1 MLFFVQSF
9 TAWQRQMQGHWKRP
23 RMKIYWEMSQKIF
36 TVKMRTMKQRNSSVK
51 PKNHGRMFRKKP
63 KNYGRILRKKP
74 KNYGRILRK
83 KQKNYGRMLRKK
95 QKNHGQTSPKR
106 RKNSQRMRGQMKR
119 NPKKQELCQVKVNLK
134 RTPMRQK
141 RIRNTRHC
149 SSLIL
154 PGTRS

>member
-23 RMKIYWEMSQKIF
+23 RMKIYREMSQKIF

-51 PKNHGRMFRKKP
+51 PKNHGRMLRKKQ
-63 KNYGRILRKKP
+63 KNYGRMLRKKP

-83 KQKNYGRMLRKK
+83 KQKN
-95 QKNHGQTSPKR
+95 HGQTDPKR